1 MQASLYNHFNA
12 LGLRY
17 SSHYYVLRKICII
30 YVTASGLR
38 KWLVR
43 HEQTSKH
50 ELYMIMRLLILHY
63 VLLYFD
69 FFRKSCRIILTTISF
84 YFEIAFEYS
93 FATLK
98 IYFHHY
104 LLPWAILP
112 NKYYYYL
119 SFALLNISFHLLT
132 SKSHFRNRLVRL
144 FTYFKW
150 IQNQYIKR

>member
-17 SSHYYVLRKICII
+17 SSHYFVLRKICII
-30 YVTASGLR
+30 YVTASGLH
-38 KWLVR
+38 KCLAW
-43 HEQTSKH
+43 HQQTSKH
-50 ELYMIMRLLILHY
+50 ELYMIMRLLILSSSFSI
-63 VLLYFD
+63 V
-69 FFRKSCRIILTTISF
+69 SILKKHLNILFTHW
-84 YFEIAFEYS
+84 
-93 FATLK
+93 K
-98 IYFHHY
+98 IYLYHY